1 MAKRAVDQLIQML
14 VIAEVGIAVVAFAMT
29 VDRELTWILI
39 LLEQVPGIWTL
50 VDLTFAQVLVNV
62 LAAGLVSGDLL
73 LAGSVLEMPLVDLM
87 KAGPVFQALS

>member
-29 VDRELTWILI
+29 VDRELIWILI

-62 LAAGLVSGDLL
+62 LAVGLVSGDLL
-73 LAGSVLEMPLVDLM
+73 LAGSVLETPLVDLM